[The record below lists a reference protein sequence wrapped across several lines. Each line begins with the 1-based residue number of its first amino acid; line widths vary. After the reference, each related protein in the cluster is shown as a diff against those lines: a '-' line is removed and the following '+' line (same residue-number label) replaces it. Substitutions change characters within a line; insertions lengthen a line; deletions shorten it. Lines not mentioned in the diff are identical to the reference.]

1 MLPLQS
7 KRHGFNDTYLNSCGK
22 TGTRQLFLICV
33 KTRTRVARR
42 VLALDTGDEDFFSS
56 TMEFLGKLSSPI
68 LSFPTVMK
76 TGDCWGSKTLSSSI
90 LLCLFLHRL
99 VLGTALLLVLM
110 FSLRCW
116 WQIEEIYPGFSLLRG
131 SASFSTQYSAAAAD
145 LLCVHVQG
153 QLCHSDLLRL
163 AEAFSS
169 LSIF

>member
-76 TGDCWGSKTLSSSI
+76 TGDCWGSKTLSSSKVI
-90 LLCLFLHRL
+90 L
-99 VLGTALLLVLM
+99 
-110 FSLRCW
+110 S
-116 WQIEEIYPGFSLLRG
+116 E
-131 SASFSTQYSAAAAD
+131 
-145 LLCVHVQG
+145 
-153 QLCHSDLLRL
+153 
-163 AEAFSS
+163 
-169 LSIF
+169 